1 MNRGMYS
8 EKELI
13 EAIKLNDN
21 QALSVLYKINFGM
34 IEHFILSNNGTDE
47 DAKDIYQEAVIAFY
61 EKIRQGKLDLSCQI
75 KTYLYS
81 VCRRLWLKRLTEK
94 RKQAGRIEDFEKYID
109 IEDELPAIEENE
121 KLFSRMAASLGQLGE
136 PCKTILEDYYIRAVS
151 MDELTEKFGYTNTDN
166 TKNQKYKCLQRLKK
180 IFFSDY
186 KGEQL

>member
-1 MNRGMYS
+1 MNNGIYS

-13 EAIKLNDN
+13 EAIRLNDN
-21 QALSVLYKINFGM
+21 QALGVIYKMHFGM
-34 IEHFILSNNGTDE
+34 VEHFIVANNGTDD
-47 DAKDIYQEAVIAFY
+47 DAKDIYQEAIIAFY
-61 EKIRQGKLDLSCQI
+61 EKVRLGRLELNCQI

-81 VCRRLWLKRLTEK
+81 ICRRLWLKKLTEK
-94 RKQAGRIEDFEKYID
+94 RKQAGRIQDFEKYID
-109 IEDELPAIEENE
+109 VEDELPAIEESE
-121 KLFSRMAASLGQLGE
+121 RQFARMATALGQLGE
-136 PCKTILEDYYIRAVS
+136 PCKTLLEDYYLRAIT